1 MAKKKAKTEHK
12 RPDGTEVR
20 FLSYVKKQAPNLY
33 EQYASLQPFEDVI
46 SQCWVNTKEG
56 YVGIGIET
64 GGGAWPSGSYDTYGA
79 RIYADK
85 VLLFQDTYIPKE
97 GSDTDCYREEHVT
110 DMAGLWTYL
119 RQLPRP
125 ISSFGKW
132 TGGK

>member
-64 GGGAWPSGSYDTYGA
+64 GAGVWASGDRPMYYAEIHFDEVVLQFDIESGDKTFRESY
-79 RIYADK
+79 
-85 VLLFQDTYIPKE
+85 
-97 GSDTDCYREEHVT
+97 STDI
-110 DMAGLWTYL
+110 AGLWAFL
-119 RQLPRP
+119 RQIPRP
-125 ISSFGKW
+125 ISSFGTW

>member
-1 MAKKKAKTEHK
+1 MAKKKPKTQEW
-12 RPDGTEVR
+12 T
-20 FLSYVKKQAPNLY
+20 FLEEVKKKLPALYAQA
-33 EQYASLQPFEDVI
+33 ASLQPFDDVI
-46 SQCWVNTKEG
+46 HTQWANKEEAHF
-56 YVGIGIET
+56 GIGIQD

-85 VLLFQDTYIPKE
+85 VLLFQDTYLPNKD
-97 GSDTDCYREEHVT
+97 GDTDCFREEHVT